1 MDTRLTQLFD
11 TIVARRG
18 ADPASSYT
26 ASLFAKGRAK
36 IAQKIGEEGVET
48 ALAAVSGDKTAII
61 KESADLLYHL
71 CVLWA
76 DAGLTLEDVMAEL
89 EHREGVSG
97 LDEKAERRGIAS

>member
-26 ASLFAKGRAK
+26 ASLFAKGREK

-48 ALAAVSGDKTAII
+48 ALAAVSGDKTAIT
-61 KESADLLYHL
+61 KESADLIYHL